1 MLAYQKTLQ
10 AMEMTSKQQQE
21 FSNRTI
27 RDLQE
32 QLSRL
37 SIESS
42 QQEQLA
48 QMVRNERDRLVR
60 EQQAKVC
67 THCTIIVSIP
77 VCIASAQVCTH
88 APYYGMIMTAFRIGK
103 IFLVAE
109 IQVLF
114 PITSVF
120 CMLRIIYVTTQFSLP
135 SFLMPKSILK
145 MDAVMKVFTFTSC

>member
-1 MLAYQKTLQ
+1 
-10 AMEMTSKQQQE
+10 MEMTSKQQHE

-60 EQQAKVC
+60 DQQAKVLYVM
-67 THCTIIVSIP
+67 HNNFNGAMFHNMHIYIVY
-77 VCIASAQVCTH
+77 T
-88 APYYGMIMTAFRIGK
+88 MIT
-103 IFLVAE
+103 
-109 IQVLF
+109 
-114 PITSVF
+114 
-120 CMLRIIYVTTQFSLP
+120 
-135 SFLMPKSILK
+135 
-145 MDAVMKVFTFTSC
+145 D

>member
-60 EQQAKVC
+60 DQQAKVC
-67 THCTIIVSIP
+67 N
-77 VCIASAQVCTH
+77 AQLWSYSGV
-88 APYYGMIMTAFRIGK
+88 
-103 IFLVAE
+103 
-109 IQVLF
+109 
-114 PITSVF
+114 
-120 CMLRIIYVTTQFSLP
+120 YVP
-135 SFLMPKSILK
+135 
-145 MDAVMKVFTFTSC
+145 

>member
-67 THCTIIVSIP
+67 TYCTGTYTCTI
-77 VCIASAQVCTH
+77 
-88 APYYGMIMTAFRIGK
+88 
-103 IFLVAE
+103 
-109 IQVLF
+109 
-114 PITSVF
+114 
-120 CMLRIIYVTTQFSLP
+120 LRHDHDYLS
-135 SFLMPKSILK
+135 
-145 MDAVMKVFTFTSC
+145 DW

>member
-10 AMEMTSKQQQE
+10 AMEMASKQQQE

-27 RDLQE
+27 KDLQE

-60 EQQAKVC
+60 DQQAKV
-67 THCTIIVSIP
+67 
-77 VCIASAQVCTH
+77 
-88 APYYGMIMTAFRIGK
+88 
-103 IFLVAE
+103 
-109 IQVLF
+109 
-114 PITSVF
+114 
-120 CMLRIIYVTTQFSLP
+120 
-135 SFLMPKSILK
+135 
-145 MDAVMKVFTFTSC
+145 